1 MMDIPNL
8 NIQYP
13 SYVVETPQTG
23 KKVELRALNIS
34 QEEKLKASY
43 VDQEDMASLTDI
55 LNQTIFSSIA
65 KKEEGVSDNYLNFL
79 KNFTM
84 ADREALFVGLTHAS
98 YDNTHDYTA
107 TCPKCRKQFD
117 FKVNLDEGFSYNKSE
132 TSLLEKPIEFELP
145 ESKLK
150 VVYSAPSLQKEL
162 NVYKNYEDIITT
174 SPTYLNIMLYIDN
187 IKYIPEGGKNYKT
200 ITDKLDILNV
210 FKMLRPNDYK
220 AFKKDV
226 EDKIEQYRSNLAY
239 NVKCPHC
246 SNKFEFSVNVV
257 QEFFRLVL

>member
-23 KKVELRALNIS
+23 KKVELKALNIS
-34 QEEKLKASY
+34 QEEKLKSSY
-43 VDQEDMASLTDI
+43 VDQEDTASMTDI
-55 LNQTIFSSIA
+55 LNQTLYSSIA
-65 KKEEGVSDNYLNFL
+65 KKEEGVTDSYLNFL
-79 KNFTM
+79 KNFTIV
-84 ADREALFVGLTHAS
+84 DREALFVGLTHAS

-107 TCPKCRKQFD
+107 TCPKCRRRFD
-117 FKVNLDEGFSYNKSE
+117 FKVNLDEGFSYNKAE
-132 TSLLEKPIEFELP
+132 TSLLEKSFEFELP
-145 ESKLK
+145 QSKLK
-150 VVYSAPSLQKEL
+150 ISYSAPTLQKEL
-162 NVYKNYEDIITT
+162 YIYKNFEDMVSV
-174 SPTYLNIMLYIDN
+174 SPTYLNILLYIDN

-200 ITDKLDILNV
+200 VTDKLDILNI

-220 AFKKDV
+220 AFKKEV
-226 EDKIEQYRSNLAY
+226 EDNIEQYRSSLMY